1 MFRKNKR
8 IKVEGETMKIIFVF
22 LLLLVSLMSLI
33 IMLDM
38 IMGSNFNQA
47 LPNLRK
53 PFEVSESSE
62 YFIITIL
69 IGFLVLKPVVSYLMN
84 KRTKTSSN
92 KN

>member
-38 IMGSNFNQA
+38 IMGSNFNEA

-53 PFEVSESSE
+53 PFEVSEPSE
-62 YFIITIL
+62 YIIITVL
-69 IGFLVLKPVVSYLMN
+69 IGLLALRPIINFLIN